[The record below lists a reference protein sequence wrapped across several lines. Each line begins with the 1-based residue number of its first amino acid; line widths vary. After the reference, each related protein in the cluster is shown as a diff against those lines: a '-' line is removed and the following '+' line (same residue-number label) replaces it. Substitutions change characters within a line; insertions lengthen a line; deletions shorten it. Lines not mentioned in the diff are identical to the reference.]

1 MNAAELKN
9 AVMSG
14 EFDTVLERI
23 YINCVKERKERI
35 CKAIDDFTK
44 IYGDREG
51 MMVLSVPGRSEI
63 SGNHTDHN
71 YGKVVAGSVDCD
83 ILAIAAP
90 TETGCVRIKSEGY
103 PIDEVS
109 LDKLKVGDYPNFKSS
124 ALVAGMC
131 KAFLDK
137 GYKVG
142 GIDAYTT
149 SNVLK
154 GSGLSSSA
162 AFEVMIGNM
171 INHVYNE
178 GKVAN
183 EEIAIMAQ
191 WSENVYFGKP
201 CGLMD
206 QMACAV
212 GGFINIDFAD
222 KENPVIVKKEFDLSS
237 YGYALCIV
245 NTGGSHSD
253 LNDDYAS
260 IPADMKSVARYFGKE
275 VLRGIS
281 VDELILEGKAIREKC
296 SDRAWLRAYHYV
308 LENERVDVISGAMDE
323 GNIDLFLEYIEKS
336 GLSSYRY
343 LQNVYSAHHSEEQGI
358 SLALALSEHIF
369 ASYKGDKKPVCRVH
383 GGGFAGTMQAF
394 VPEEFT
400 KQYREGIDSV
410 FGEGAC
416 MIMHVRPLGAIRIG

>member
-1 MNAAELKN
+1 MNANNLKN

-14 EFDTVLERI
+14 EFDSVLERI
-23 YINCVKERKERI
+23 YINCVEERKQRI
-35 CKAIDDFTK
+35 LDAIDDFVS
-44 IYGDREG
+44 IYGDNEG

-90 TETGCVRIKSEGY
+90 TETRCVKIKSEGY
-103 PIDEVS
+103 PGDIIS
-109 LDKLKVGDYPNFKSS
+109 LDKLNVGDYPNFKSAS
-124 ALVAGMC
+124 LVCGMC
-131 KAFLDK
+131 KAFENK
-137 GYKVG
+137 GYKIG
-142 GIDAYTT
+142 GVDAYTT

-162 AFEVMIGNM
+162 AFEVMIGN
-171 INHVYNE
+171 ILNHVYNE
-178 GKVAN
+178 GKVSN
-183 EEIAIMAQ
+183 EEIAKMAQ

-222 KENPVIVKKEFDLSS
+222 KSNPVIVKKEFDLSKH
-237 YGYALCIV
+237 GYALCIV

-260 IPADMKSVARYFGKE
+260 IPADMKSVAAYFGKE
-275 VLRGIS
+275 VLRGIT
-281 VDELILEGKAIREKC
+281 VDELIENAAKIRENC

-308 LENERVDVISGAMDE
+308 LENERVDVISKAMDE
-323 GNIDLFLEYIEKS
+323 GDIDTFLEYVEKS

-358 SLALALSEHIF
+358 SLALALSEKLF
-369 ASYKGDKKPVCRVH
+369 GEFKSGRKPVCRVH

-394 VPEEFT
+394 VPEEDT
-400 KQYREGIDSV
+400 EIYRQGIDKV
-410 FGEGAC
+410 FEEGAC
-416 MIMHVRPLGAIRIG
+416 MIMHVRPFGAIRIG

>member
-1 MNAAELKN
+1 MNAKNLKN
-9 AVMSG
+9 AVIG
-14 EFDTVLERI
+14 GDFDEVLERI
-23 YINCVKERKERI
+23 YIGCVAERKKRI
-35 CKAIDDFTK
+35 LDAIDAFVS
-44 IYGDREG
+44 IYGDNEG
-51 MMVLSVPGRSEI
+51 MVILSVPGRSEI

-90 TETGCVRIKSEGY
+90 TDLGKVRIKSEGY
-103 PIDEVS
+103 PGDSIS

-124 ALVAGMC
+124 SLVCGMC
-131 KAFLDK
+131 KAFLNK
-137 GYKVG
+137 GYKIG

-171 INHVYNE
+171 LNHIYND
-178 GKVAN
+178 GKVSN
-183 EEIAIMAQ
+183 EEIAQMAQ

-222 KENPVIVKKEFDLSS
+222 KANPVIVKKDFDLSKF
-237 YGYALCIV
+237 GYALCIV

-260 IPADMKSVARYFGKE
+260 IPGDMKSVAKFFGKE
-275 VLRGIS
+275 VLRD
-281 VDELILEGKAIREKC
+281 VTLEELVENAARIRRQC
-296 SDRAWLRAYHYV
+296 SDRAWLRAYHFV
-308 LENERVDVISGAMDE
+308 LENKRVDVISKAMDE
-323 GNIDLFLEYIEKS
+323 GDIDGFLENIERS

-358 SLALALSEHIF
+358 SLALALSEKLF
-369 ASYKGDKKPVCRVH
+369 GEFKGTRRAVCRVH

-394 VPEEFT
+394 VPEEET
-400 KQYREGIDSV
+400 EAYREGIDKV

-416 MIMHVRPLGAIRIG
+416 MIMHVRPFGAIKIG